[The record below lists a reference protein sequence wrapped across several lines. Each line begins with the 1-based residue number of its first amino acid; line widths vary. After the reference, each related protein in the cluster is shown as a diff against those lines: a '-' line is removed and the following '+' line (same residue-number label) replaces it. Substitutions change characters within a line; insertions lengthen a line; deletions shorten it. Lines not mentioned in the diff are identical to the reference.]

1 MRLAAPVLSLTSL
14 ASLPLCAATIIVT
27 ASTPPPTTATVYV
40 PYSPTA
46 ITFTASSCSG
56 TCNWTM
62 TGAPPGDPPFALSP
76 ATGTTTTLSGAV
88 PDGCSTFDSNAGPCP
103 NALEPMV
110 SSVSVN
116 VMDSGTNSGAYAW
129 TINVYWNPTQAQF
142 TATQN
147 GYLAQMVSYV
157 GNTLK
162 PSLAT
167 GGNLIVANPQFRSLN
182 YDSSAQWAVWIRAM
196 AASGMS
202 VVWIYPDVECY
213 INNRAS
219 CMLLYSST
227 ISYAHGLKM
236 SVRLSPGFY
245 NSESCGDA
253 GCPAR
258 GIGPPVSTCTSS
270 CSGYSITP
278 TTVPTGYSGAVKIY
292 CVKVS
297 TVGPPADFEWGAN
310 TAGTDCSSGGTH
322 LISSSPTLL
331 NSGLSVAFPNVGHYT
346 SGDSWTMTAAQNGL
360 VSACPVTSHAFNQGT
375 SGTYQSGVADWYYC
389 LTATIPALGNS
400 VTNVL
405 LNLLTAPGDVFV
417 PIHEPTTQAQLW
429 GGGVQPVACATGPQT
444 GAVPVLCNGEL
455 GSAPTT
461 TGNTCP
467 QDWLTNFWTPF
478 NTSVLIPGNV
488 TVGTTF
494 DYSPEMD
501 TPQQPTGINQTYAA
515 YFSANLPHTVHMGMD
530 LYNWSPGYTTA
541 ASCPGTCAPS
551 GGTYPYTI
559 NQFQTTSSGGGGHDG
574 IFVQEFGPTAWT
586 VTNSISGLS
595 APNSLSCAII
605 GIQSCSWSSFD
616 PNFYAG
622 ALSYLASY
630 GADSAAQYASE
641 TLAACAPV
649 YPDNGLS
656 IAVIATA
663 TGNMSTQHYS
673 SDSQCLASIER
684 AWGRNTISGATVSGS
699 TIH

>member
-1 MRLAAPVLSLTSL
+1 M
-14 ASLPLCAATIIVT
+14 
-27 ASTPPPTTATVYV
+27 PPTSA
-40 PYSPTA
+40 
-46 ITFTASSCSG
+46 
-56 TCNWTM
+56 
-62 TGAPPGDPPFALSP
+62 
-76 ATGTTTTLSGAV
+76 TLSGAV
-88 PDGCSTFDSNAGPCP
+88 ADGCPTFDAGTGPCTV
-103 NALEPMV
+103 ALEPMV
-110 SSVSVN
+110 YSVQVKVTDTASN
-116 VMDSGTNSGAYAW
+116 SGTYSW

-147 GYLAQMVSYV
+147 GYFAQMVNYV
-157 GNTLK
+157 GNALK
-162 PSLAT
+162 PRMAT
-167 GGNLIVANPQFRSLN
+167 GGNLIISNPQYRSTI
-182 YDSSAQWAVWIRAM
+182 YDSTAQWVVWIRAM

-213 INNRAS
+213 INNRLS
-219 CMLLYSST
+219 CMAMYSSA
-227 ISYAHGLKM
+227 ISYAHTLGM

-245 NSESCGDA
+245 NSETCGDM

-258 GIGPPVSTCTSS
+258 GIGPPVSTCTGS
-270 CSGYSITP
+270 CSGLSITP
-278 TTVPTGYSGAVKIY
+278 TAATGYTGAVKIY
-292 CVKVS
+292 CVKVF
-297 TVGPPADFEWGAN
+297 TVGSPETFEWGAN

-322 LISSSPTLL
+322 TISTSPTLL
-331 NSGLSVAFPNVGHYT
+331 NNGLSVAFPGAGSYT
-346 SGDSWTMTAAQNGL
+346 IGDSWTMTAAQNGL
-360 VSACPVTSHAFNQGT
+360 MSACPVPSHAFGGGGFNQGT
-375 SGTYQSGVADWYYC
+375 SGVYQSGVADWYYC

-405 LNLLTAPGDVFV
+405 LGLLTVTGDVFV

-429 GGGVQPVACATGPQT
+429 GGGVQPGACATGSQT
-444 GAVPVLCNGEL
+444 GAVPVLCNGES

-467 QDWLTNFWTPF
+467 QDWITNFWTPF
-478 NTSVLIPGNV
+478 STSVSIPSSV
-488 TVGTTF
+488 TVGVTL

-501 TPQQPTGINQTYAA
+501 TLQATGTTYAA

-541 ASCPGTCAPS
+541 ASCPGTCGPS

-559 NQFQTTSSGGGGHDG
+559 NQFQTTSSGGGAHDG

-586 VTNSISGLS
+586 VTNSITGLS
-595 APNSLSCAII
+595 APNSLSCAIV

-622 ALSYLASY
+622 TLSYLASY
-630 GADSAAQYASE
+630 GTESAGQYASE

-649 YPDNGLS
+649 YPDNGLNVTM
-656 IAVIATA
+656 IGIA
-663 TGNMSTQHYS
+663 TGNMSAQHYS
-673 SDSQCLASIER
+673 SDSQCLATIER
-684 AWGRNTISGATVSGS
+684 AWGRNTISSATVSGS